1 MLSVGLIGVLVI
13 TWVLLLA
20 AVRVLVG
27 VFCVVVFLLSVF
39 CCVFNSIVMLD
50 ASVRGLLLA
59 LLWLNC
65 YCFLAEGC
73 WWLGFYACLW
83 LCLC

>member
-27 VFCVVVFLLSVF
+27 VFCVVVFLLSVVLL
-39 CCVFNSIVMLD
+39 CV
-50 ASVRGLLLA
+50 
-59 LLWLNC
+59 
-65 YCFLAEGC
+65 
-73 WWLGFYACLW
+73 
-83 LCLC
+83 